1 MENTEGMDMD
11 KEVAVIDVTNLEDCR
26 DKKRYETL
34 REIFADAREI
44 VLHQTFVDSPPELV
58 ERIQTRERLEEV
70 ARYYLPEESGQ

>member
-1 MENTEGMDMD
+1 MD
-11 KEVAVIDVTNLEDCR
+11 KEVAVLDVTNLEDCR

-34 REIFADAREI
+34 REIFDDAREQI
-44 VLHQTFVDSPPELV
+44 DLGREIALHQTFVDSPPELV

>member
-1 MENTEGMDMD
+1 MD
-11 KEVAVIDVTNLEDCR
+11 KEVAVLDVTNLEDCR

-34 REIFADAREI
+34 REIFDDAREQIDLGREI

>member
-1 MENTEGMDMD
+1 ME

-34 REIFADAREI
+34 REIFADAREQIDQGREI
-44 VLHQTFVDSPPELV
+44 VLHQTFGDSPPELV
-58 ERIQTRERLEEV
+58 ERIQTRERLQEV